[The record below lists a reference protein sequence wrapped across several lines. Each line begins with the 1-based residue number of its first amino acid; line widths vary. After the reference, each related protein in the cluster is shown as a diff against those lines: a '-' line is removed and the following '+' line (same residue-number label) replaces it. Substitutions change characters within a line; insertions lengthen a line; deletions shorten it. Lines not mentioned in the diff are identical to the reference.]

1 MATDAFIHVV
11 PPLTTNR
18 SAMAVAAVRLG
29 RGCPLFFLSFLN
41 YFEPMAVDK
50 RIVFRRI
57 KDVFREEIM
66 ENRISQY
73 EDEDSEREDRR
84 REPQPIGA
92 ILAELLAQYQI
103 RFPEVRIAVVE
114 TPAVA
119 V

>member
-1 MATDAFIHVV
+1 
-11 PPLTTNR
+11 
-18 SAMAVAAVRLG
+18 
-29 RGCPLFFLSFLN
+29 
-41 YFEPMAVDK
+41 
-50 RIVFRRI
+50 
-57 KDVFREEIM
+57 M

-73 EDEDSEREDRR
+73 EDRDNEGKDR

-92 ILAELLAQYQI
+92 ILAELLAQYQT